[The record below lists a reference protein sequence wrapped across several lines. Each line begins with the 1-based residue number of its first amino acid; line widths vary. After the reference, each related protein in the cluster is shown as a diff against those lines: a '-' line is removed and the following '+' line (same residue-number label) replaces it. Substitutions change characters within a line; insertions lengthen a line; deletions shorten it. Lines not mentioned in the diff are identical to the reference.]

1 MHHSHHLE
9 IYEKLREKLDKA
21 PVGFPKTV
29 SGVEKEILSVLF
41 SEEEAKIAVHMPF
54 ITFTAEQLAERTGKS
69 LEYVEKILNEM
80 AKKGTVWRG
89 ERKGKVEYRLFPIVV
104 GLAEMHFLP
113 GPGKDPLQEKLAPLF
128 YRYHKEGFLDE
139 IGAREHSILRAL
151 PERDTISEKAE
162 ILPFEDAVKLVK
174 ERDFH
179 AVGYCA
185 CRIMAKF
192 HGEGCRRSL
201 ENCLH
206 FGSLGKYMVE
216 HGYARK
222 ITAEEAIAILKQ
234 ANLEGLVHCT
244 ERSQGPIST
253 ICNCCSDCCV
263 FFKSIYEAK
272 HPNAIAHSSYV
283 AIAEISKCI
292 ACGICM
298 LRCPMKA
305 IKVKVNREPAKVEA
319 ERCIGCGVCV
329 PTCPVDAIELVERED
344 KPEIPDHKTYIQQ
357 LLEDRGKDFS
367 ALL

>member
-41 SEEEAKIAVHMPF
+41 GEEEAKIAVHMPF
-54 ITFTAEQLAERTGKS
+54 IPFTAEQLAEKTGKS
-69 LEYVEKILNEM
+69 LEYIEKVLNEM
-80 AKKGTVWRG
+80 ARKGTVWKG
-89 ERKGKVEYRLFPIVV
+89 ERGGKVVYRLFPVIV
-104 GLAEMHFLP
+104 GLAEMQFLP
-113 GPGKDPLQEKLAPLF
+113 GPRNEAMQRKIAPLF
-128 YRYHKEGFLDE
+128 RKYQKEGFLDE
-139 IGAREHSILRAL
+139 LGNRNYAIMRAL
-151 PERDTISEKAE
+151 PARDTISEKAE

-174 ERDFH
+174 DRDYH

-185 CRIMAKF
+185 CRIMAKLN
-192 HGEGCRRSL
+192 GEGCRRSL

-206 FGSLGKYMVE
+206 FGSLAKYMVE

-222 ITAEEAIAILKQ
+222 ITADEAIEILRK
-234 ANLEGLVHCT
+234 ANREGLVHTT

-253 ICNCCSDCCV
+253 ICNCCSDCCT
-263 FFKSIYEAK
+263 FFKAVHEAK
-272 HPNAIAHSSYV
+272 HPNTIAHSSYV
-283 AIAEISKCI
+283 ASVDIGKCI

-305 IKVKVNREPAKVEA
+305 VRVKIEREPAGINA

-329 PTCPVDAIELVERED
+329 PTCPVEAIELIGREER
-344 KPEIPDHKTYIQQ
+344 PEIPDHRTYIQQ
-357 LLEDRGKDFS
+357 LLGDRGRDFS